1 MSLTSLFK
9 PKAVALAP
17 TAAAP
22 PGRGALRALLRD
34 GPAVLGLVL
43 VGLLVLMAA
52 LGPLIAPFPDQGA
65 GAANVADRNLA
76 PSLTHLLGTD
86 AMGRDILS
94 RILYGARPALLVS
107 VGVVG
112 LAVLVGV
119 PLGLVAGFRGGRLD
133 EAIMRVSD
141 MFLAFPPLLLAMVI
155 VSLLGPSLWNAA
167 IALVVSWWPWYAR
180 LVRGLAVS
188 LRERPFVEGART
200 LGLRDVTIMRRHILP
215 NCSSPILVQATT
227 DIGTVLLAAGSLA
240 FIGLGAQPPTP
251 DWGLMVAEGR
261 TYVFSQW
268 WMSAFPGAAIFLAVL
283 GFNLLG
289 DGLRD
294 ALDPREVGR

>member
-1 MSLTSLFK
+1 MSLLSMSKT
-9 PKAVALAP
+9 
-17 TAAAP
+17 P
-22 PGRGALRALLRD
+22 PIATLPERGVYRRLLRD
-34 GPAVLGLVL
+34 GPAVLGFALVALLVL
-43 VGLLVLMAA
+43 VAAFAPLL
-52 LGPLIAPFPDQGA
+52 APFPEQGA
-65 GAANVADRNLA
+65 GAASVADRNLA
-76 PSLTHLLGTD
+76 PSLTHWFGTD

-94 RILYGARPALLVS
+94 RIVYGARPALLVS
-107 VGVVG
+107 MAVVG

-119 PLGLVAGFRGGRLD
+119 PLGLIAGFRGGRLD
-133 EAIMRVSD
+133 EAIMRVAD
-141 MFLAFPPLLLAMVI
+141 MFLAFPPLLLAMVV

-180 LVRGLAVS
+180 LVRGLALS

-200 LGLRDVTIMRRHILP
+200 LGLRDITIMRRHILP

-261 TYVFSQW
+261 TYVFSHW

-289 DGLRD
+289 DALRD